1 MFCEKCGKEM
11 PNDAVVC
18 PECGAPTG
26 VTANAATGE
35 VLSTDAGKKNLLPII
50 GIAAGGV
57 VVVILLIV
65 LLSKV
70 LGGGGKVSGTVEDIQ
85 AVIGSKGAAFEIS
98 VEGEEVDDAKVEGW
112 YTLNTGKQK
121 VDASVEMS
129 GMEMFYAVRDGEAGM
144 YMEMGGEEQSESV
157 DIDDF
162 ADPDFLF
169 DTIKDLGKKDITKLD
184 YEGIIEELELDDV
197 EDYIAADDMGKAVG
211 AVLKALDKNAEECMG
226 YKKKGK
232 TVTYDIEV
240 YDTLVVVVEAL
251 EKYFADED
259 YYEELVEGLE
269 DAEDYLKE
277 MDNIEIEIVK
287 DGKYISEITIDAG
300 EDANIK
306 IELSD
311 VDKVKEEID
320 EDILD
325 EMF

>member
-26 VTANAATGE
+26 VTANAATSE

-57 VVVILLIV
+57 VVVIILIV

-70 LGGGGKVSGTVEDIQ
+70 LGGNGKVSGTVDDVQ

-98 VEGEEVDDAKVEGW
+98 VEGDAMDDAKIEGW

-121 VDASVEMS
+121 VDASVEVS
-129 GMEMFYAVRDGEAGM
+129 GMEMFLAVRDGEAGM
-144 YMEMGGEEQSESV
+144 YMERGDEEVSETT

-162 ADPDFLF
+162 VDPDFLF

-184 YEGIIEELELDDV
+184 YEGIIEELEMDDI
-197 EDYIAADDMGKAVG
+197 EDYIEADDMGKAVG
-211 AVLKALDKNAEECMG
+211 AVLKALDKNAKDCMG
-226 YKKKGK
+226 YEKKGK

-240 YDTLVVVVEAL
+240 YDTMMVAVEAL
-251 EKYFADED
+251 EKYFVDED
-259 YYEELVEGLE
+259 DYEELVEGLE
-269 DAEDYLKE
+269 DAEDYLKD

-300 EDANIK
+300 KDAQIK
-306 IELSD
+306 VELTD
-311 VDKVKEEID
+311 VNKVKEEID
-320 EDILD
+320 EDIID
-325 EMF
+325 DMF